1 MEIVP
6 LTRYRSTFGAS
17 SKDLARPVWRGVFSI
32 DADIFLSIETI
43 ALYIIRYRR

>member
-1 MEIVP
+1 MERRRRKTHPNGP
-6 LTRYRSTFGAS
+6 L
-17 SKDLARPVWRGVFSI
+17 PIWRGVFSI